1 MTGAALQALDVCGT
15 SIAGLAAAYLGVAA
29 AAMRRRPPPPAAA
42 AAAPAVTVLKPL
54 CGVESATYDCLRS
67 FCEQRHP
74 RYQIVFGVQDPL
86 DPAQAVVQRLQQE
99 YPGLAIDLV
108 VDARQHGANRKVGN
122 LINMLALARHDHLVI
137 ADSDIRVGPDY
148 LEQVVAPLRDP
159 GVGIVTCA
167 YRGVPQPGLPS
178 LLGALFINDWFL
190 PSVRVAAATG
200 SREFAF
206 GATIALRRE
215 ALRAIGGFEAIADH
229 LADDYQLGELT
240 RAIGLATVLSEVV
253 VETVVNERSLGELVR
268 HDLRWLRT
276 IRAVRPV
283 GYALSGITF
292 GVPVAAVGVVL
303 ARGAPVALATL
314 GVALGA
320 RFMLHLAAREAGESW
335 KTWLALPLGD
345 VLSFALWCWGFAA
358 RSVRWRQDRY
368 LLTGNDSVTRL

>member
-1 MTGAALQALDVCGT
+1 MTGTALQALAFCGT
-15 SIAGLAAAYLGVAA
+15 SIAVLATVYLGAAA
-29 AAMRRRPPPPAAA
+29 AAMRRRPRPPAAA
-42 AAAPAVTVLKPL
+42 TAAPAVTVLKPL

-74 RYQIVFGVQDPL
+74 QYQIVFGVQDAL
-86 DPAQAVVQRLQQE
+86 DPAQAVVRRLQHE

-137 ADSDIRVGPDY
+137 ADSDIRVAPDY
-148 LEQVVAPLRDP
+148 LEQVVAPLGDP
-159 GVGIVTCA
+159 AVGIVTCA
-167 YRGVPQPGLPS
+167 YRGVPEPGLPS

-200 SREFAF
+200 SRQFAF
-206 GATIALRRE
+206 GATIALRRD

-253 VETVVNERSLGELVR
+253 VETVVNERSFGELVR

-303 ARGAPVALATL
+303 AGGAPVALATL

-320 RFMLHLAAREAGESW
+320 RFMLHLAAREACESW
-335 KTWLALPLGD
+335 TSWLALPLSD